1 MSSIPPFID
10 ESSGSLDTDQ
20 LLVEIIPLGK
30 LIALVGV
37 CTLLPFGI
45 ATTFGF
51 FRGIFIFV
59 AQFIFAVGASIVLMY
74 IFTRAIQLA
83 EE

>member
-1 MSSIPPFID
+1 MSAIPPFID

-20 LLVEIIPLGK
+20 LLVELIPLSK
-30 LIALVGV
+30 LIALVGL
-37 CTLLPFGI
+37 TALLPFGI

-51 FRGIFIFV
+51 FRGVFV
-59 AQFIFAVGASIVLMY
+59 LLSQFIFAVGASIVLMY
-74 IFTRAIQLA
+74 IITRAIQLA

>member
-10 ESSGSLDTDQ
+10 ESSGSLDADQ
-20 LLVEIIPLGK
+20 LLVELIPLSK
-30 LIALVGV
+30 LIGLVGV
-37 CTLLPFGI
+37 AALIPFGI

-51 FRGIFIFV
+51 FRGV
-59 AQFIFAVGASIVLMY
+59 LLLLSQFMLTVGASIVLMY
-74 IFTRAIQLA
+74 VITRAIQLA